1 MIESNIK
8 KVLVSEEEI
17 QKRVKELGK
26 IITKDFKE
34 TKGLIVVGLLRGSIL
49 FMADLMREIKLPLKI
64 DFMTV
69 SSYGNQF
76 ETTRE
81 VKILKDL
88 DENVMGKDILIV
100 EDIIDSGLTLS
111 KIMEILK
118 NRNPN
123 SIKLCTLL
131 NKSARR
137 EVNIKADY
145 IGFDIPDEF
154 VLGYG
159 LDYLQEYR
167 NLPYVGVMKE
177 DVNE

>member
-8 KVLVSEEEI
+8 KILVSEDEI
-17 QKRVKELGK
+17 RKRVKELGEL
-26 IITKDFKE
+26 ITEDLKG
-34 TKGLIVVGLLRGSIL
+34 TNGLIVVGLLRGSIL
-49 FMADLMREIKLPLKI
+49 FMADLIREIKLPLKI

-88 DENVMGKDILIV
+88 DENIMGKDVLIV

-111 KIMEILK
+111 KIIGILK
-118 NRNPN
+118 TRNPK

-131 NKSARR
+131 NKTARR
-137 EVNIKADY
+137 EVEIEADY

-177 DVNE
+177 DIDG